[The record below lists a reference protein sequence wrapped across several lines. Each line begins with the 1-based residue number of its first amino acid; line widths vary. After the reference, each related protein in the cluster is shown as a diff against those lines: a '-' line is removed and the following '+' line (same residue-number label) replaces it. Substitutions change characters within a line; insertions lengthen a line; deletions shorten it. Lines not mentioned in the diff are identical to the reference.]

1 MSKAMNKISS
11 DSRNLNIRYDLPDEI
26 WDKVPAIYESM
37 DGWLGFGDGS
47 NGQKGIPFWFSYNY
61 EDKHIS
67 ASVEPSG
74 LQFFATNIDEQE
86 WETWLKKV
94 KEIATKTLGFK
105 VGEIELGEVGYE
117 IEWL

>member
-1 MSKAMNKISS
+1 MSKAMSKISS

-26 WDKVPAIYESM
+26 WNKVPTIYEAM

-47 NGQKGIPFWFSYNY
+47 NGQDGIPFWFSYEY
-61 EDKHIS
+61 REKHIS

-74 LQFFATNIDEQE
+74 LQITATNIDSDE
-86 WETWLKKV
+86 WESWLEKIKK
-94 KEIATKTLGFK
+94 IATDQLGFK
-105 VGEIELGEVGYE
+105 VGEIELGEVGYQ